1 MGEAVKR
8 ICSLVEKSKIVN
20 NTLLERIRMVFT
32 IMVNT
37 ISMER
42 IRMVN
47 NTSIHLRI
55 SWWADIN
62 VFLLTI
68 MKFIQELPGLLVDDP
83 LGDVYKTPTREEV
96 SRKKYQVVKVILL
109 TIKQLNI
116 ALLPVFRNMLSQK
129 L

>member
-1 MGEAVKR
+1 MEEAVKR
-8 ICSLVEKSKIVN
+8 ICSLVERNEMVKTTLVEKNTIVN
-20 NTLLERIRMVFT
+20 ST
-32 IMVNT
+32 MVNT

-62 VFLLTI
+62 VFLPTI

-83 LGDVYKTPTREEV
+83 LGDIYRTPTREEV
-96 SRKKYQVVKVILL
+96 SRKKYQVVKVTLM
-109 TIKQLNI
+109 N
-116 ALLPVFRNMLSQK
+116 N
-129 L
+129 

>member
-1 MGEAVKR
+1 MKVGEAVKR
-8 ICSLVEKSKIVN
+8 ICSLVERNRMVKTSLVGRN
-20 NTLLERIRMVFT
+20 RMVFT

-83 LGDVYKTPTREEV
+83 LGDIYRTPTREEV
-96 SRKKYQVVKVILL
+96 SRKKYQVVKVTLM
-109 TIKQLNI
+109 N
-116 ALLPVFRNMLSQK
+116 N
-129 L
+129 